1 MTTSRAPVIVGH
13 VPTLARLVELAVGG
27 RLSHATLLTGPDGVG
42 KTTIGEA
49 LAATLLDADRWP
61 GGLQAHPE
69 VRGIRYAGR
78 VRCSLGF
85 LGRAHAVALSC
96 LRARPVIHRIP
107 HDHA

>member
-61 GGLQAHPE
+61 GGLQAHPDHWLE
-69 VRGIRYAGR
+69 DSDAERIRIDR
-78 VRCSLGF
+78 VRVSKNRL
-85 LGRAHAVALSC
+85 
-96 LRARPVIHRIP
+96 
-107 HDHA
+107 